1 MIVGVTRRG
10 RSFYGMG
17 DMVNGQNGQVDIGV
31 EDQLADPT
39 GQDAQTLHDRLGTA
53 LAYIPNFQSA
63 IAGSKNEGAWRS
75 KIGAA
80 QQQIQQAYDLMN
92 PDLIFPGKTELAAY
106 YAAAGAYADL
116 WRTLSLSP
124 DTVKGPSITDLPGG
138 IWDTLTSAPGAAYDA
153 AGNAIN
159 KTLGAAEDTASALKW
174 TVIGVGGL
182 AAVFLFYL
190 TWETGRTARSIGPG
204 LLR

>member
-53 LAYIPNFQSA
+53 LAYIPNFQNA
-63 IAGSKNEGAWRS
+63 IAGSKNESAWRS
-75 KIGAA
+75 KIAAA
-80 QQQIQQAYDLMN
+80 QQQIQAAYDAMN
-92 PDLIFPGKTELAAY
+92 PEIVFPGKTELAAY

-124 DTVKGPSITDLPGG
+124 DTIKAPSVFDLPGG
-138 IWDTLTSAPGAAYDA
+138 IFDTLTSVPGAAYDA

-159 KTLGAAEDTASALKW
+159 KGLGAASDTASAIKW
-174 TVIGVGGL
+174 TVIGVGAV
-182 AAVFLFYL
+182 AAAFVFYL
-190 TWETGRTARSIGPG
+190 TWETGRTARAVAPR